1 MALGRA
7 NDLIGEARRMTLRC
21 CVWSRL
27 MAAGR
32 NGTASTEEEKEKLGK
47 QEAII
52 FCMPCPNCHADG
64 EAVNCVTDIPYFKV
78 GGAEGPRVR
87 QAVVIDHAPSGAW
100 HMRALWLRAE
110 RPGLY
115 ESSVFCV

>member
-7 NDLIGEARRMTLRC
+7 NDLVGLVGLARRMTLRC

-64 EAVNCVTDIPYFKV
+64 EAVNCITDIPYFKV

-87 QAVVIDHAPSGAW
+87 QAVVMIHAPSRSMA
-100 HMRALWLRAE
+100 
-110 RPGLY
+110 Y
-115 ESSVFCV
+115 